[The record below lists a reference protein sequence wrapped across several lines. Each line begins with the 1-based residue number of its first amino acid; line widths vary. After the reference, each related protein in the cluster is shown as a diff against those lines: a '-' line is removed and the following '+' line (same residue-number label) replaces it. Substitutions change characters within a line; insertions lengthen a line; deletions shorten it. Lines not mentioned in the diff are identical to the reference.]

1 MKDKDKVHQSL
12 FQIGTNI
19 ARYRKSKKITQPELA
34 KMAGISKSYMSKIER
49 GNYGKGMSVEVV
61 LNIASTLSMPMSM
74 IVDGVDEVLRYQ
86 EKSKY
91 TVKEITEMF
100 DVPLN
105 KLYADIN
112 SKLLKAKKEGRSWVV
127 SKKNLDKYLGK

>member
-1 MKDKDKVHQSL
+1 MKEKDKVHQSL

-19 ARYRKSKKITQPELA
+19 ARYRKSQKITQPELA
-34 KMAGISKSYMSKIER
+34 KLAGISKSYMSKIER

-61 LNIASTLSMPMSM
+61 LTIAATLNMPMWM
-74 IVDGVDEVLRYQ
+74 VVDGVDEVLRY
-86 EKSKY
+86 EDKARY
-91 TVKEITEMF
+91 TVKEIADMF

-112 SKLLKAKKEGRSWVV
+112 SKELKAKKEGRSWFVA
-127 SKKNLDKYLGK
+127 KKNLDKYLGK